1 MRPSVLPGSA
11 SDATEPFLSSL
22 STPGRGRVVLLAVLL
37 STLTFPLAIT
47 GASVAL
53 PAVQA
58 ELGGGLT
65 ALQWVVNSYNACFA
79 AFLVCAGSVADAIGR
94 RRVYAAGVLLFC
106 VSGLLCLFV
115 HDIAAL
121 NLLRA
126 LGGIGA
132 AAAVAGGSS
141 MVAAT
146 FEGPARARAFGLLGT
161 VLGAGTAFGPAVA
174 GLLVDTLG
182 WRAAFAS
189 PAVVAGLVLLLV
201 PVLPALRGTGRPV
214 DRRGAVLFT
223 SALVVLIAALVEG
236 PERGR
241 AVVLAGLVVSA
252 LLMTAFAVVEKRTHD
267 PLIDLALLANRRFVA
282 YALAAAALMAVLVP
296 LLVYLPS
303 YLIAVVGL
311 GAGQAGLWLLM
322 LTGPTLFLPALGAEL
337 AARLPHPA
345 VVAGALAVSGAGS
358 AGLVVLGPDATPWT
372 LLLPFSLIAVGVGLT
387 NGTID
392 GMAMGVVR
400 VESTGVAAG
409 VFNATR
415 ITVETVALAGVGAV
429 LAALTGG
436 RLEGD
441 GFTDAIHVVALALA
455 GVAAVAAA
463 GVLLLGRRGQAQPE
477 RSPLA

>member
-1 MRPSVLPGSA
+1 M
-11 SDATEPFLSSL
+11 
-22 STPGRGRVVLLAVLL
+22 STPDRGGIVLAAVLL

-53 PAVQA
+53 PSIQA

-106 VSGLLCLFV
+106 AAGLLCLFV
-115 HDIAAL
+115 RDVAAL

-126 LGGIGA
+126 AGGIGA

-146 FEGPARARAFGLLGT
+146 IEGPARARAFGLLGT

-174 GLLVDTLG
+174 GLLVDSLG
-182 WRAAFAS
+182 WRVAFAC
-189 PAVVAGLVLLLV
+189 PAAVAGLALLLV
-201 PVLPALRGTGRPV
+201 PLLPALRGTGRPV
-214 DRRGAVLFT
+214 DWPGAVLFT
-223 SALVVLIAALVEG
+223 SALVTLIAALVEG
-236 PERGR
+236 PERGLP
-241 AVVLAGLVVSA
+241 VVLAGTVVSA
-252 LLMTAFAVVEKRTHD
+252 LLMVAFALVERRRRD
-267 PLIDLALLANRRFVA
+267 PLVDLALLANRRFVA
-282 YALAAAALMAVLVP
+282 YALAAAAFMAVLVP

-311 GAGQAGLWLLM
+311 GAAQAGLWLLM
-322 LTGPTLFLPALGAEL
+322 LTGPTLFLPTLGAEL
-337 AARLPHPA
+337 AARLPHA
-345 VVAGALAVSGAGS
+345 VVVVGALVLCAAGS
-358 AGLVVLGPDATPWT
+358 AGLLVLGPDATPWT
-372 LLLPFSLIAVGVGLT
+372 LLLPFLLVATGVGLT

-400 VESTGVAAG
+400 VEQTGVAVG

-436 RLEGD
+436 RLEGE
-441 GFTDAIHVVALALA
+441 GFTAAFHVVALALA
-455 GVAAVAAA
+455 GVAVLAVA
-463 GVLLLGRRGQAQPE
+463 GVLALGGRREAEPE
-477 RSPLA
+477 KSPLS